1 MLDPHAPPARPL
13 AVLVVEDNIDSQ
25 YLCCEMLK
33 AYGFHADGVG
43 HAEDALA
50 LLGAGDYHV
59 LFADIGL
66 PGMSGVELAR
76 LALARQPALRVIFSS
91 GYGDSL
97 LRHVA
102 FAHQSLQ
109 KPFDIERLHSLL
121 EAIDAERGNG

>member
-66 PGMSGVELAR
+66 PGMS
-76 LALARQPALRVIFSS
+76 LARQPALRVIFSS